1 MEITRINGWDIESKL
16 SEGFKMYSNAI
27 INMPI
32 KQENLK
38 KLERI
43 KLEFV
48 SARTEDMKSCEFFY
62 YYHSRLPIVFDIL
75 GVFTSISFENT
86 HD

>member
-1 MEITRINGWDIESKL
+1 
-16 SEGFKMYSNAI
+16 MYSNAI

-48 SARTEDMKSCEFFY
+48 AARTEDMKSCEFFLLLSLY
-62 YYHSRLPIVFDIL
+62 IADSLRYFGSIHKYIFRKYSCLKQL
-75 GVFTSISFENT
+75 GIYAWKL
-86 HD
+86 D

>member
-1 MEITRINGWDIESKL
+1 
-16 SEGFKMYSNAI
+16 MYSNAI

-48 SARTEDMKSCEFFY
+48 AARTEDMKSCELFLLLSLYIADSLRYFGSIHKY
-62 YYHSRLPIVFDIL
+62 IFRKYSCLKQL
-75 GVFTSISFENT
+75 GIYAWKL
-86 HD
+86 D